1 LKIAQIGE
9 EDGCLN
15 YIIERYSLGFQNGCN
30 VIEHAPGLGGG
41 VAGDNLTGFW
51 IERDLTR
58 AIDCRSNTHRLRVG
72 ADGGRRLARGNDLLH
87 AASLAGT
94 HGMTNGGISSILN
107 SDMVSW
113 ILKKILGSKNQRELK
128 RLMPIVRRI
137 NEFDEQLK
145 SLSDDALRAKT
156 AVWKEELAKIPDLE
170 DQWRKLDEILPE
182 AFAVVRNAA
191 RRLKDR
197 QGSFTVCDQPMTW
210 DMVHFD
216 VQLLGGII
224 LHRGRIAE
232 MATGE
237 GKTLVATL
245 PLYLNALT
253 GRGAHLV
260 TVNDYLARRDAEWM
274 GQLYDFL
281 GLTVGCIQHDQEP
294 DVRREQYGMD
304 ITYGTN
310 SEFGFDYL
318 RDNGMATT
326 REQQV
331 QRGYH
336 YAIVDEVDS
345 ILIDEART
353 PLIISGPATISTHQ
367 YDKWKPL
374 IEQLVRKQNMLC
386 NRLASEAIEKFEQ
399 GDVEKGGL
407 LMFRVKLGQPRNKQ
421 LLRLMEDPEKRRA
434 IDKAELSFYQDTR
447 KEELFALKEELFFTI
462 DEKSNEA
469 DLSEQGRNFLNPDD
483 PNAFVLPDLINE
495 FTEID
500 LNPDLSDEEKERAKT
515 ERQQICDA
523 QAERIHNISQLLR
536 AYCLFEKDVQYVIE
550 ENKVVIVD
558 EFTGRKMPGRRWSDG
573 LHQAVEAKEG
583 VQIDRETQ
591 TLATITIQNYFR
603 LYQKLA
609 GMTGTAETEAAEF
622 HDIYKL
628 DVNVIPTNRPVARKD
643 YNDRIYKTRREKYN
657 SVINEI
663 RECHNKQQPVLV
675 GTVSVEA
682 SELLGRMLKREKIPH
697 NVLNAKFHMQEAEIV
712 ARAGQPGTVTIST
725 NMAGRGTDIKL
736 GERVPESGGL
746 MVIGTER
753 HEARRID
760 RQLRGRCARQG
771 DPGSSRFYVSFED
784 DLMRN
789 FGAADRMT
797 KIMERFG
804 LEEGQELEHR
814 WLNKSVETA
823 QKRVEQRNY
832 LIRKRTLDFDDVMNN
847 QREVVYTYRNETID
861 SEEPRVL
868 IYEVIDEAVPAKVKE
883 YLDVDEPN
891 YAGLIH
897 WVNTTFPL
905 GLTKEKA
912 QFETRTV
919 EDNARFLIEKIKNA
933 YERKSSHEETTAV
946 KSLERYII
954 LNAIDRLW
962 QEHLY
967 AMDALR
973 EGVYLRGY
981 AQKDPLIEYKTEAYD
996 MFVEL
1001 MANIKNEV
1009 LNNLFRST
1017 SNLQAFENFL
1027 ATLPQ
1032 FLLRE
1037 HAPTAP
1043 TADALARG
1051 RQLQPVGATAAV
1063 GGEGDGA
1070 GEMTLDLPIRRSIP
1084 KVGRNEPCP
1093 CGSGK
1098 KYKNCCGRVA

>member
-1 LKIAQIGE
+1 M
-9 EDGCLN
+9 
-15 YIIERYSLGFQNGCN
+15 
-30 VIEHAPGLGGG
+30 
-41 VAGDNLTGFW
+41 
-51 IERDLTR
+51 
-58 AIDCRSNTHRLRVG
+58 VG
-72 ADGGRRLARGNDLLH
+72 
-87 AASLAGT
+87 
-94 HGMTNGGISSILN
+94 
-107 SDMVSW
+107 W
-113 ILKKILGSKNQRELK
+113 ILKKILGSKNQREIK
-128 RLMPIVRRI
+128 RLMPAVRQI
-137 NEFDEQLK
+137 NEFDEQFK
-145 SLSDDALRAKT
+145 ALSDDDLRAKT
-156 AVWKEELAKIPDLE
+156 AAWQKELAAIPELE
-170 DQWRKLDEILPE
+170 DQWTKLDEILPE
-182 AFAVVRNAA
+182 AFAVVKNAA
-191 RRLKDR
+191 RRLTER
-197 QGSFTVCDQPMTW
+197 EYTFTVCDQPMTW
-210 DMVHFD
+210 NMVHFD
-216 VQLLGGII
+216 VQLVGGMV

-253 GRGAHLV
+253 GKGAHLV

-274 GQLYDFL
+274 GELYRFL
-281 GLTVGCIQHDQEP
+281 GLTCGCIQHDEP
-294 DVRREQYGMD
+294 PDLRREQYAMD

-331 QRGYH
+331 QRGYN

-353 PLIISGPATISTHQ
+353 PLIISGPSTVSTHQ

-374 IEQLVRKQNMLC
+374 VDQLVRKQTMLC
-386 NRLASEAIEKFEQ
+386 NRLASEAKELFEQ
-399 GDVEKGGL
+399 GKTEDAGL
-407 LMFRVKLGQPRNKQ
+407 VMFKVKLGQPRNKP
-421 LLRLMEDPEKRRA
+421 LLRMMEDPEKRKA
-434 IDKAELSFYQDTR
+434 MDKAELQFFQDTR

-462 DEKSNEA
+462 DEKSNES
-469 DLSEQGRNFLNPDD
+469 DLSEQGRAFLNPDEPD
-483 PNAFVLPDLINE
+483 SFVLPDLISE

-500 LNPDLSDEEKERAKT
+500 LDPALGDEEKEKAKV
-515 ERQQICDA
+515 ERQQHCDA

-536 AYCLFEKDVQYVIE
+536 AYCLFEKDVAYVIE

-558 EFTGRKMPGRRWSDG
+558 EYTGRKMPGRRWSDG

-603 LYQKLA
+603 LYHKLA
-609 GMTGTAETEAAEF
+609 GMTGTADTEAAEF

-643 YNDRIYKTRREKYN
+643 ANDRIYKTRREKYN
-657 SVINEI
+657 AVINEI
-663 RECHNKQQPVLV
+663 KECHARQQPVLV
-675 GTVSVEA
+675 GTVSVES
-682 SELLGRMLKREKIPH
+682 SELLSRMLKREKIPH
-697 NVLNAKFHMQEAEIV
+697 NVLNAKYHMQEAEIV
-712 ARAGQPGTVTIST
+712 QRAGQSGTVTIST
-725 NMAGRGTDIKL
+725 NMAGRGTDVKL
-736 GERVPESGGL
+736 GQGVADRGGL
-746 MVIGTER
+746 FVVGTER
-753 HEARRID
+753 HESRRID

-771 DPGSSRFYVSFED
+771 DPGGSRFYVSFED

-804 LEEGQELEHR
+804 LEEGQELEHP

-832 LIRKRTLDFDDVMNN
+832 LARKRTLDFDDVMNN
-847 QREVVYTYRNETID
+847 QREVVYTYRNDTID
-861 SEEPRVL
+861 SEEPRKLV
-868 IYEVIDEAVPAKVKE
+868 YEVIEEAVPAKVKE
-883 YLDVDEPN
+883 HLGDGAAGEEVN
-891 YAGLIH
+891 YASLLN
-897 WVNTTFPL
+897 WVNVTFPL
-905 GLTKEKA
+905 GLTREKA
-912 QFETRTV
+912 LFETR
-919 EDNARFLIEKIKNA
+919 NADENAQFLIGKIKDA
-933 YERKSSHEETTAV
+933 YERKSSHEEPTAV

-967 AMDALR
+967 AMDSLR

-981 AQKDPLIEYKTEAYD
+981 AQKDPLIEYKTEAYE

-1009 LNNLFRST
+1009 LHNLFRST

-1027 ATLPQ
+1027 STLPQ

-1037 HAPTAP
+1037 HAPTATGP
-1043 TADALARG
+1043 VPG
-1051 RQLQPVGATAAV
+1051 RHGDRMATSDGV
-1063 GGEGDGA
+1063 SGNGDGS
-1070 GEMTLDLPIRRSIP
+1070 ELKLDLAPVRRDVP

-1098 KYKNCCGRVA
+1098 KFKNCCGRVA

>member
-1 LKIAQIGE
+1 
-9 EDGCLN
+9 
-15 YIIERYSLGFQNGCN
+15 
-30 VIEHAPGLGGG
+30 
-41 VAGDNLTGFW
+41 
-51 IERDLTR
+51 
-58 AIDCRSNTHRLRVG
+58 
-72 ADGGRRLARGNDLLH
+72 
-87 AASLAGT
+87 
-94 HGMTNGGISSILN
+94 
-107 SDMVSW
+107 MVSW
-113 ILKKILGSKNQRELK
+113 ILKKILGSKNQREIR
-128 RLMPIVRRI
+128 RLHPLVRQI
-137 NEFDEQLK
+137 NALDEQFK
-145 SLSDDALRAKT
+145 SLSDDELRAKT
-156 AVWKEELAKIPDLE
+156 TAWKAELSKIEDPAELAVRLE
-170 DQWRKLDEILPE
+170 EILPE
-182 AFAVVRNAA
+182 AFAAVKNAA
-191 RRLKDR
+191 RRLTEQQHPFD
-197 QGSFTVCDQPMTW
+197 VCDQPMTW
-210 DMVHFD
+210 NMVHFD
-216 VQLLGGII
+216 VQLIGGTV

-245 PLYLNALT
+245 PLYLNALA

-274 GQLYDFL
+274 GQLYNFL
-281 GLTVGCIQHDQEP
+281 GLTVGCIQHDQPP
-294 DVRREQYGMD
+294 DLRREQYAMD

-353 PLIISGPATISTHQ
+353 PLIISGPATVSTHQ
-367 YDKWKPL
+367 YDRLKPL
-374 IEQLVRKQNMLC
+374 VDQLVKKQNMLC
-386 NRLASEAIEKFEQ
+386 NRLASEAKEAFEKAETNS
-399 GDVEKGGL
+399 KGRDDFTAEGGV
-407 LMFRVKLGQPRNKQ
+407 LMFKVKLGQPRNKQ
-421 LLRLMEDPEKRRA
+421 LLRMMEDPEKRKA

-447 KEELFALKEELFFTI
+447 KEELFALKEELFFTM
-462 DEKSNEA
+462 DEKSHEA
-469 DLSEQGRNFLNPDD
+469 DLSEKGRAFLNPDD
-483 PNAFVLPDLINE
+483 PNSFVLPDLISE

-500 LNPDLSDEEKERAKT
+500 LNRTISDEEKDKLKT
-515 ERQQICDA
+515 ERQEHCDK
-523 QAERIHNISQLLR
+523 QAEQIHNISQLLR
-536 AYCLFEKDVQYVIE
+536 AYCLFEKDVAYVVE

-603 LYQKLA
+603 LYHKLA
-609 GMTGTAETEAAEF
+609 GMTGTAETEANEF

-628 DVNVIPTNRPVARKD
+628 DVSVIPTNRPVARAD
-643 YNDRIYKTRREKYN
+643 ANDRIYKTRREKYN
-657 SVINEI
+657 AVINEI
-663 RECHNKQQPVLV
+663 REKYGKQQPVLV

-682 SELLGRMLKREKIPH
+682 SELLSRMLKREKIPH
-697 NVLNAKFHMQEAEIV
+697 NVLNAKYHRQEAEIV
-712 ARAGQPGTVTIST
+712 SRAGQAGTVTIST

-736 GERVPESGGL
+736 GPGVPERGGL
-746 MVIGTER
+746 YVIGTER
-753 HEARRID
+753 HESRRID

-771 DPGSSRFYVSFED
+771 DPGATRFYVSFED

-832 LIRKRTLDFDDVMNN
+832 LARKRTLDFDDVMNN
-847 QREVVYTYRNETID
+847 QREVVYTYRNEVID
-861 SEEPRVL
+861 TDDPHKLV
-868 IYEVIDEAVPAKVKE
+868 YEVIDEAVPGKVKE
-883 YLDVDEPN
+883 YLGTGAPSEEPN
-891 YAGLIH
+891 PAGLLH

-912 QFETRTV
+912 QFETRTPD
-919 EDNARFLIEKIKNA
+919 ENAEFLIGKIKES
-933 YERKSSHEETTAV
+933 YERKSSHEEPSAV

-981 AQKDPLIEYKTEAYD
+981 AQKDPLIEYKTEAYE
-996 MFVEL
+996 MFVDL

-1009 LNNLFRST
+1009 LHNLFRST
-1017 SNLQAFENFL
+1017 SNLQAFETFL
-1027 ATLPQ
+1027 STLPQ
-1032 FLLRE
+1032 FLMRE
-1037 HAPTAP
+1037 QAPTGP
-1043 TADALARG
+1043 TANGPMPG
-1051 RQLQPVGATAAV
+1051 RRPERIGSPVG
-1063 GGEGDGA
+1063 GNGELADENGA
-1070 GEMTLDLPIRRSIP
+1070 EVKLDLAPVRRELP

-1098 KYKNCCGRVA
+1098 KYKNCCGRTA

>member
-1 LKIAQIGE
+1 M
-9 EDGCLN
+9 
-15 YIIERYSLGFQNGCN
+15 
-30 VIEHAPGLGGG
+30 
-41 VAGDNLTGFW
+41 
-51 IERDLTR
+51 
-58 AIDCRSNTHRLRVG
+58 VG
-72 ADGGRRLARGNDLLH
+72 
-87 AASLAGT
+87 
-94 HGMTNGGISSILN
+94 
-107 SDMVSW
+107 W
-113 ILKKILGSKNQRELK
+113 ILKKIVGSKNQRELK
-128 RLMPIVRRI
+128 RLAPMVRRI
-137 NEFDEQLK
+137 NEFDEQFK
-145 SLSDDALRAKT
+145 NLSDDALRSKT
-156 AVWKEELAKIPDLE
+156 AAWKEELAKISDPE
-170 DQWRKLDEILPE
+170 EQWRRLGEILPE
-182 AFAVVRNAA
+182 AFAAVKNAA
-191 RRLKDR
+191 RRLKER
-197 QGSFTVCDQPMTW
+197 RHSFTVCDQPMTW

-216 VQLLGGII
+216 VQLVGGMV

-245 PLYLNALT
+245 SLYLNALT

-274 GQLYDFL
+274 GALYNFL

-294 DVRREQYGMD
+294 DVRRQQYACD

-374 IEQLVRKQNMLC
+374 IEQLVRKQTMLC
-386 NRLASEAIEKFEQ
+386 NRIASEAVELFDRLDPEKTPTFTPNEPI
-399 GDVEKGGL
+399 GVTVSPEVRKLAAELRVHLTEVMGTGKEGKITESDVRYAASKFNPGI
-407 LMFRVKLGQPRNKQ
+407 LMFKVKLGQPRNKQ
-421 LLRLMEDPEKRRA
+421 LLRMMEDPDKRRA

-447 KEELFALKEELFFTI
+447 REELFALKEELFFTI

-469 DLSEQGRNFLNPDD
+469 DLSEQGRSFLNPDD

-500 LNPDLSDEEKERAKT
+500 LDQTLTPEEKDKKKAD
-515 ERQQICDA
+515 RQQHCDA

-550 ENKVVIVD
+550 DNKVVIVD
-558 EFTGRKMPGRRWSDG
+558 EFTGHKMPGRRWSDG

-643 YNDRIYKTRREKYN
+643 HNDRIYKTRREKYN
-657 SVINEI
+657 AVINEI
-663 RECHNKQQPVLV
+663 RDCHTREQPVLV

-682 SELLGRMLKREKIPH
+682 SELLSRMLKREKIPH
-697 NVLNAKFHMQEAEIV
+697 NVLNAKFHMQEAEFV

-736 GERVPESGGL
+736 GPGVPELGGL
-746 MVIGTER
+746 FVLGTER

-771 DPGSSRFYVSFED
+771 DPGGSRFYVSFED

-804 LEEGQELEHR
+804 LEEGQELEHP

-832 LIRKRTLDFDDVMNN
+832 LARKRTLDFDDVMNN
-847 QREVVYTYRNETID
+847 QREVVYTYRNDTID
-861 SEEPRVL
+861 SEEPRKLV
-868 IYEVIDEAVPAKVKE
+868 YEVIEEAVPGKVSE
-883 YLDVDEPN
+883 FLGTGAAGEETN
-891 YAGLIH
+891 YAALLN
-897 WVNTTFPL
+897 WVNVTFPL
-905 GLTKEKA
+905 GLTREKA
-912 QFETRTV
+912 QF
-919 EDNARFLIEKIKNA
+919 
-933 YERKSSHEETTAV
+933 
-946 KSLERYII
+946 
-954 LNAIDRLW
+954 
-962 QEHLY
+962 
-967 AMDALR
+967 
-973 EGVYLRGY
+973 
-981 AQKDPLIEYKTEAYD
+981 
-996 MFVEL
+996 
-1001 MANIKNEV
+1001 
-1009 LNNLFRST
+1009 
-1017 SNLQAFENFL
+1017 
-1027 ATLPQ
+1027 
-1032 FLLRE
+1032 
-1037 HAPTAP
+1037 
-1043 TADALARG
+1043 
-1051 RQLQPVGATAAV
+1051 
-1063 GGEGDGA
+1063 
-1070 GEMTLDLPIRRSIP
+1070 
-1084 KVGRNEPCP
+1084 
-1093 CGSGK
+1093 
-1098 KYKNCCGRVA
+1098 

>member
-1 LKIAQIGE
+1 
-9 EDGCLN
+9 
-15 YIIERYSLGFQNGCN
+15 
-30 VIEHAPGLGGG
+30 
-41 VAGDNLTGFW
+41 
-51 IERDLTR
+51 
-58 AIDCRSNTHRLRVG
+58 
-72 ADGGRRLARGNDLLH
+72 
-87 AASLAGT
+87 
-94 HGMTNGGISSILN
+94 
-107 SDMVSW
+107 
-113 ILKKILGSKNQRELK
+113 
-128 RLMPIVRRI
+128 
-137 NEFDEQLK
+137 
-145 SLSDDALRAKT
+145 
-156 AVWKEELAKIPDLE
+156 
-170 DQWRKLDEILPE
+170 
-182 AFAVVRNAA
+182 
-191 RRLKDR
+191 
-197 QGSFTVCDQPMTW
+197 
-210 DMVHFD
+210 MVHFD
-216 VQLLGGII
+216 VQLLGGIV

-274 GQLYDFL
+274 GQLYTFL

-294 DVRREQYGMD
+294 DIRREQYACD

-331 QRGYH
+331 QRGYC

-353 PLIISGPATISTHQ
+353 PLIISGPTTISTHQ

-374 IEQLVRKQNMLC
+374 IEQLVRKQTMLC
-386 NRLASEAIEKFEQ
+386 NRLAAEAIERFEQ
-399 GDVEKGGL
+399 GDTETGGR
-407 LMFRVKLGQPRNKQ
+407 LMFKVKLGQPRNKQ
-421 LLRLMEDPEKRRA
+421 LLRMMEDPEKRRA

-447 KEELFALKEELFFTI
+447 KEELFRLKEELFFTI

-469 DLSEQGRNFLNPDD
+469 DLSEQGRVFLNPDD

-500 LNPDLSDEEKERAKT
+500 LDPTLSPEDKDRRKA
-515 ERQQICDA
+515 ERQQHCDA

-536 AYCLFEKDVQYVIE
+536 GYCLFEKDVQYVVE
-550 ENKVVIVD
+550 DNKVVIVD

-628 DVNVIPTNRPVARKD
+628 DVNVIPTNRPCIRVD
-643 YNDRIYKTRREKYN
+643 NNDRIYKTRREKYTA
-657 SVINEI
+657 VINEI
-663 RECHNKQQPVLV
+663 KDSHSRQQPVLV

-682 SELLGRMLKREKIPH
+682 SELLSRMLKREKIPH

-736 GERVPESGGL
+736 GPGVPELGGL
-746 MVIGTER
+746 HVIGTER

-832 LIRKRTLDFDDVMNN
+832 LIRKRTLDFDDVMNM
-847 QREVVYTYRNETID
+847 QREVVYTYRNEVID
-861 SEEPRVL
+861 SEDPRTL
-868 IYEVIDEAVPAKVKE
+868 IYEVIDEAVPNKAKE
-883 YLDVDEPN
+883 YLEGDEPN
-891 YAGLIH
+891 YTGLLN

-905 GLTKEKA
+905 GLTKERA
-912 QFETRTV
+912 QFEIRTV
-919 EDNARFLIEKIKNA
+919 EENSNFLVERIRES
-933 YERKSSHEETTAV
+933 YERKSSHEEPTAV

-1001 MANIKNEV
+1001 MSNIKNEV
-1009 LNNLFRST
+1009 LHNLFRST

-1043 TADALARG
+1043 TANAPART
-1051 RQLQPVGATAAV
+1051 RQAQPVGAIAGVSAD
-1063 GGEGDGA
+1063 GDGDGA
-1070 GEMTLDLPIRRSIP
+1070 VALDLPVRRSMP
-1084 KVGRNEPCP
+1084 KLGRNEPCP

>member
-1 LKIAQIGE
+1 M
-9 EDGCLN
+9 
-15 YIIERYSLGFQNGCN
+15 
-30 VIEHAPGLGGG
+30 
-41 VAGDNLTGFW
+41 VA
-51 IERDLTR
+51 
-58 AIDCRSNTHRLRVG
+58 
-72 ADGGRRLARGNDLLH
+72 
-87 AASLAGT
+87 
-94 HGMTNGGISSILN
+94 
-107 SDMVSW
+107 W

-128 RLMPIVRRI
+128 RLMPTVRRI
-137 NEFDEQLK
+137 NEFDEQFK
-145 SLSDDALRAKT
+145 SLSDDELRAKT
-156 AVWKEELAKIPDLE
+156 ASWKEEISKIPDLQE
-170 DQWRKLDEILPE
+170 QWMKLDEILPE
-182 AFAVVRNAA
+182 AFAVVKNAA

-197 QGSFTVCDQPMTW
+197 GQTFTVCDQPMVW

-216 VQLLGGII
+216 VQLLGGIV
-224 LHRGRIAE
+224 LHKGRIAE

-274 GQLYDFL
+274 GQLYNFL

-294 DVRREQYGMD
+294 DVRREQYAMD

-331 QRGYH
+331 QRGYC

-399 GDVEKGGL
+399 DDVEIGGR
-407 LMFRVKLGQPRNKQ
+407 LMFKVKLGQPRNKQ
-421 LLRLMEDPEKRRA
+421 LLRMMEDPDKRRA

-447 KEELFALKEELFFTI
+447 KEELFQLKEELFFTI

-469 DLSEQGRNFLNPDD
+469 DLSEQGRVFLNPDD

-500 LNPDLSDEEKERAKT
+500 LDQTLSPEEKDKKKA
-515 ERQQICDA
+515 ERQQHCDA

-628 DVNVIPTNRPVARKD
+628 DVNMIPTNRPVRRTD
-643 YNDRIYKTRREKYN
+643 SNDHIYKTRREKYN
-657 SVINEI
+657 AVIKEI
-663 RECHNKQQPVLV
+663 KEAHAKTQPVLV
-675 GTVSVEA
+675 GSVSVEA
-682 SELLGRMLKREKIPH
+682 SELLSRMLKREKIPH

-736 GERVPESGGL
+736 GPGVTELGGL
-746 MVIGTER
+746 KVIGTER

-771 DPGSSRFYVSFED
+771 DPGASRFYVSFED

-832 LIRKRTLDFDDVMNN
+832 LIRKRTLDFDDVMNM
-847 QREVVYTYRNETID
+847 QRVVVYTWRNEIID
-861 SEEPRVL
+861 AEEPRTH

-883 YLDVDEPN
+883 YLEGEEPN
-891 YAGLIH
+891 YTGLIH
-897 WVNTTFPL
+897 WINTTFPL

-912 QFETRTV
+912 QFDTRTV
-919 EDNARFLIEKIKNA
+919 DENGKFLLEKIKNA
-933 YERKSSHEETTAV
+933 YERKSSHEEPTAV

-1037 HAPTAP
+1037 EGPTAP
-1043 TADALARG
+1043 TATADARM
-1051 RQLQPVGATAAV
+1051 RHPVGAMAAV
-1063 GGEGDGA
+1063 GGDGDGDGA
-1070 GEMTLDLPIRRSIP
+1070 GEVSLDLPIRRSLP

-1098 KYKNCCGRVA
+1098 KYKNCCGRMA

>member
-1 LKIAQIGE
+1 M
-9 EDGCLN
+9 
-15 YIIERYSLGFQNGCN
+15 
-30 VIEHAPGLGGG
+30 
-41 VAGDNLTGFW
+41 
-51 IERDLTR
+51 
-58 AIDCRSNTHRLRVG
+58 VG
-72 ADGGRRLARGNDLLH
+72 
-87 AASLAGT
+87 
-94 HGMTNGGISSILN
+94 
-107 SDMVSW
+107 W
-113 ILKKILGSKNQRELK
+113 ILKKILGSKNQRELR
-128 RLMPIVRRI
+128 RLSPIVRRI
-137 NEFDEQLK
+137 NEFDEQFK
-145 SLSDDALRAKT
+145 GLSDDGLRAKT
-156 AVWKEELAKIPDLE
+156 AAWKEELSKIPVLD
-170 DQWRKLDEILPE
+170 DQWKKLDEILPE
-182 AFAVVRNAA
+182 AFAVVKNAA
-191 RRLKDR
+191 RRLKER
-197 QGSFTVCDQPMTW
+197 QDSFTVCDQPMVW

-216 VQLLGGII
+216 VQLLGGIV

-274 GQLYDFL
+274 GQLYSFL
-281 GLTVGCIQHDQEP
+281 GLSYGCIQHDQPP
-294 DVRREQYGMD
+294 DLRREQYAMD

-331 QRGYH
+331 QRGYY

-386 NRLASEAIEKFEQ
+386 NRVASEAIEKFEQ
-399 GDVEKGGL
+399 GEVEMGGR
-407 LMFRVKLGQPRNKQ
+407 LMFKVKLGQPRNKQ
-421 LLRLMEDPEKRRA
+421 LLRMMEDPDKRRA
-434 IDKAELSFYQDTR
+434 IDKAELSFFQDTR

-462 DEKSNEA
+462 DEKSNES
-469 DLSEQGRNFLNPDD
+469 DLSEQGRAFLNPDD

-500 LNPDLSDEEKERAKT
+500 LHETLSPEEKDKKKT
-515 ERQQICDA
+515 ERQQHCDA

-536 AYCLFEKDVQYVIE
+536 AYCLFEKDVQYVLE
-550 ENKVVIVD
+550 DNKVVIVD

-628 DVNVIPTNRPVARKD
+628 DVNTIPTNRPIRRTD
-643 YNDRIYKTRREKYN
+643 NNDRIYKTRREKYN
-657 SVINEI
+657 AVIKEI
-663 RECHNKQQPVLV
+663 KEAHAKAQPVLV

-682 SELLGRMLKREKIPH
+682 SELLSRMLKREKIPH

-736 GERVPESGGL
+736 GPGVSELGGL
-746 MVIGTER
+746 MVVGTER

-771 DPGSSRFYVSFED
+771 DPGASRFYVSFED

-832 LIRKRTLDFDDVMNN
+832 LVRKRTLDFDDVMNM
-847 QREVVYTYRNETID
+847 QREVVYTWRNEVID
-861 SEEPRVL
+861 SEEPRTH
-868 IYEVIDEAVPAKVKE
+868 IYDVIDEAVPIRVKE
-883 YLDVDEPN
+883 YFDGDEPN
-891 YAGLIH
+891 YTGLIH

-912 QFETRTV
+912 EFETR
-919 EDNARFLIEKIKNA
+919 NAEENTQFLIEKIKNA
-933 YERKSSHEETTAV
+933 YERKSSHEEPTAV

-1037 HAPTAP
+1037 EGPSAPTA
-1043 TADALARG
+1043 TADARI
-1051 RQLQPVGATAAV
+1051 RHPVGAMAAV
-1063 GGEGDGA
+1063 GADGDGDGA
-1070 GEMTLDLPIRRSIP
+1070 GEVSIDLPIRRSLP

>member
-1 LKIAQIGE
+1 
-9 EDGCLN
+9 
-15 YIIERYSLGFQNGCN
+15 
-30 VIEHAPGLGGG
+30 
-41 VAGDNLTGFW
+41 
-51 IERDLTR
+51 
-58 AIDCRSNTHRLRVG
+58 
-72 ADGGRRLARGNDLLH
+72 
-87 AASLAGT
+87 
-94 HGMTNGGISSILN
+94 
-107 SDMVSW
+107 MVNW
-113 ILKKILGSKNQRELK
+113 ILKKILGSKNQREI
-128 RLMPIVRRI
+128 RRMQPIVRSI
-137 NEFDEQLK
+137 NAFDEQFK
-145 SLSDDALRAKT
+145 ALSDDDLRAKT
-156 AVWKEELAKIPDLE
+156 LAWKAEVSALGDPVAVADRLA
-170 DQWRKLDEILPE
+170 EILPE
-182 AFAVVRNAA
+182 AFAVVKNAA
-191 RRLKDR
+191 RRLTER
-197 QGSFTVCDQPMTW
+197 NHSFTVCDQPMTW
-210 DMVHFD
+210 NMVHFD
-216 VQLLGGII
+216 VQLIGGNV

-245 PLYLNALT
+245 PLFLNALA

-274 GQLYDFL
+274 SQLYNFL
-281 GLTVGCIQHDQEP
+281 GLTCGCIQHDQPP
-294 DVRREQYGMD
+294 DVRRAQYACD

-353 PLIISGPATISTHQ
+353 PLIISGPATVSTHQ
-367 YDKWKPL
+367 YDRLKPL
-374 IEQLVRKQNMLC
+374 VDQLVRKQNLLC
-386 NRLASEAIEKFEQ
+386 NRLASEANEAFDK
-399 GDVEKGGL
+399 GDGDEGGR
-407 LMFRVKLGQPRNKQ
+407 LMFKVKLGQPRNKQ
-421 LLRLMEDPEKRRA
+421 LLRMMEDPEKRKA

-447 KEELFALKEELFFTI
+447 KEELFALKEELFFTM
-462 DEKSNEA
+462 DEKSHEA
-469 DLSEQGRNFLNPDD
+469 DLSEQGRAFLNPDD
-483 PNAFVLPDLINE
+483 PDSFVLPDLISE

-500 LNPDLSDEEKERAKT
+500 LNTALSDEQKDGMKA
-515 ERQQICDA
+515 ERQEHCDK
-523 QAERIHNISQLLR
+523 QAEQIHNISQLLR
-536 AYCLFEKDVQYVIE
+536 AYCLFEKDVAYVVE

-603 LYQKLA
+603 LYHKLA
-609 GMTGTAETEAAEF
+609 GMTGTAETEANEF

-628 DVNVIPTNRPVARKD
+628 DVAVIPTNRPVARTD
-643 YNDRIYKTRREKYN
+643 ANDRIYKTRREKYN
-657 SVINEI
+657 AVINEI
-663 RECHNKQQPVLV
+663 RERHAHAQPVLV

-682 SELLGRMLKREKIPH
+682 SELLSRMLKREKIPH
-697 NVLNAKFHMQEAEIV
+697 NVLNAKFHRQEAEIV
-712 ARAGQPGTVTIST
+712 SRAGQAGTVTIST

-736 GERVPESGGL
+736 GPGVPEKGGL
-746 MVIGTER
+746 YVIGTER
-753 HEARRID
+753 HESRRID

-771 DPGSSRFYVSFED
+771 DPGATRFYVSFED

-814 WLNKSVETA
+814 WLNRSVETA

-832 LIRKRTLDFDDVMNN
+832 LARKRTLDFDDVMNN
-847 QREVVYTYRNETID
+847 QREVVYTYRNEVID
-861 SEEPRVL
+861 TDDPHKLV
-868 IYEVIDEAVPAKVKE
+868 YEVIDEAVPAKVTE
-883 YLDVDEPN
+883 YLGTGASTDEPN
-891 YAGLIH
+891 HAGLIH

-905 GLTKEKA
+905 GLTKDRA
-912 QFETRTV
+912 QFETRSP
-919 EDNARFLIEKIKNA
+919 EENAQFLIGKIKEA
-933 YERKSSHEETTAV
+933 YERKSSHEEPSAV

-981 AQKDPLIEYKTEAYD
+981 AQKDPLIEYKTEAYE
-996 MFVEL
+996 MFVDL

-1017 SNLQAFENFL
+1017 SNLQAFEKFL
-1027 ATLPQ
+1027 STLPQ
-1032 FLLRE
+1032 FLMRE
-1037 HAPTAP
+1037 QEPP
-1043 TADALARG
+1043 SPGPVPG
-1051 RQLQPVGATAAV
+1051 RRPERI
-1063 GGEGDGA
+1063 GGGPGGN
-1070 GEMTLDLPIRRSIP
+1070 GEMGDNGEDVKLELAPVRREMP

-1098 KYKNCCGRVA
+1098 KFKNCCGRTA

>member
-1 LKIAQIGE
+1 M
-9 EDGCLN
+9 
-15 YIIERYSLGFQNGCN
+15 
-30 VIEHAPGLGGG
+30 
-41 VAGDNLTGFW
+41 
-51 IERDLTR
+51 
-58 AIDCRSNTHRLRVG
+58 VG
-72 ADGGRRLARGNDLLH
+72 
-87 AASLAGT
+87 
-94 HGMTNGGISSILN
+94 
-107 SDMVSW
+107 W

-128 RLMPIVRRI
+128 RLMPIVHRI
-137 NEFDEQLK
+137 NEFDEQFK
-145 SLSDDALRAKT
+145 GLSDEALRAKT
-156 AVWKEELAKIPDLE
+156 AAWKEEFAKIPELQ
-170 DQWRKLDEILPE
+170 DQWNRLNEILPE
-182 AFAVVRNAA
+182 AFAVVKNAA

-197 QGSFTVCDQPMTW
+197 KHTFTVCDQPMTW

-216 VQLLGGII
+216 VQLLGGMV
-224 LHRGRIAE
+224 LHRGRIGE

-274 GQLYDFL
+274 GQLYNFL

-294 DVRREQYGMD
+294 DVRREQYAMD

-326 REQQV
+326 RDQQV

-386 NRLASEAIEKFEQ
+386 NRVASEAKDAFDAGKLEE
-399 GDVEKGGL
+399 GGL
-407 LMFRVKLGQPRNKQ
+407 LMFKVKLGQPRNKQ
-421 LLRLMEDPEKRRA
+421 LLRMMEDPEKRKA

-462 DEKSNEA
+462 DEKSNES
-469 DLSEQGRNFLNPDD
+469 DLSEQGRAFLNPDD
-483 PNAFVLPDLINE
+483 PNAFVLPDLISE

-500 LNPDLSDEEKERAKT
+500 LDQTLSPEEKDKRKA
-515 ERQQICDA
+515 ERQQHCDA

-550 ENKVVIVD
+550 DNKVVIVD

-609 GMTGTAETEAAEF
+609 GMTGTAETQANEF

-628 DVNVIPTNRPVARKD
+628 DVAVIPTNRPVARKD
-643 YNDRIYKTRREKYN
+643 SNDRIYKTRREKYN
-657 SVINEI
+657 AVINEI
-663 RECHNKQQPVLV
+663 KECHAKTQPVLV

-682 SELLGRMLKREKIPH
+682 SELLSRMLKREKIPH

-736 GERVPESGGL
+736 GPGVTEHGGL
-746 MVIGTER
+746 KVIATER

-771 DPGSSRFYVSFED
+771 DPGASRFYVSFED

-804 LEEGQELEHR
+804 LEEGQELEHP

-832 LIRKRTLDFDDVMNN
+832 LIRKRTLDMDDVMNM
-847 QREVVYTYRNETID
+847 QREVVYTYRNEVID
-861 SEEPRVL
+861 SEEPRPL
-868 IYEVIDEAVPAKVKE
+868 IYEVIDEAVPAKVQE
-883 YLDVDEPN
+883 YLGTGKPGEDAN
-891 YAGLIH
+891 YAGLLQ

-905 GLTKEKA
+905 GLTKDKA

-919 EDNARFLIEKIKNA
+919 EENAQFLIEKIKNA
-933 YERKSSHEETTAV
+933 YERKSSHEEPTAV

-981 AQKDPLIEYKTEAYD
+981 AQKDPLIEYKTEAFD

-1037 HAPTAP
+1037 HGPSSPTAAGP
-1043 TADALARG
+1043 VPG
-1051 RQLQPVGATAAV
+1051 RH
-1063 GGEGDGA
+1063 GER
-1070 GEMTLDLPIRRSIP
+1070 M
-1084 KVGRNEPCP
+1084 
-1093 CGSGK
+1093 
-1098 KYKNCCGRVA
+1098 

>member
-1 LKIAQIGE
+1 M
-9 EDGCLN
+9 
-15 YIIERYSLGFQNGCN
+15 
-30 VIEHAPGLGGG
+30 
-41 VAGDNLTGFW
+41 VA
-51 IERDLTR
+51 
-58 AIDCRSNTHRLRVG
+58 
-72 ADGGRRLARGNDLLH
+72 
-87 AASLAGT
+87 
-94 HGMTNGGISSILN
+94 
-107 SDMVSW
+107 W

-128 RLMPIVRRI
+128 RLMPIVRRV
-137 NEFDEQLK
+137 NEFDEQFK
-145 SLSDDALRAKT
+145 NLSDDELRAKT
-156 AVWKEELAKIPDLE
+156 AAWKQEISKLPDIQE
-170 DQWRKLDEILPE
+170 QWKKLDEILPE
-182 AFAVVRNAA
+182 AFAVVKNAA

-197 QGSFTVCDQPMTW
+197 GQTFTVCDQPMVW

-216 VQLLGGII
+216 VQLLGGIV
-224 LHRGRIAE
+224 LHKGRIAE

-274 GQLYDFL
+274 GQLYNFL
-281 GLTVGCIQHDQEP
+281 GLTIGCIQHDQEP
-294 DVRREQYGMD
+294 DVRREQYAMD

-331 QRGYH
+331 QRGYC

-399 GDVEKGGL
+399 DDVEIGGR
-407 LMFRVKLGQPRNKQ
+407 LMFKVKLGQPRNKQ
-421 LLRLMEDPEKRRA
+421 LLRMMEDPDKRRA

-447 KEELFALKEELFFTI
+447 KEELFQLKEELFFTI

-469 DLSEQGRNFLNPDD
+469 DLSEQGRVFLNPDD

-500 LNPDLSDEEKERAKT
+500 LDQTLSPEEKDKKKA
-515 ERQQICDA
+515 ERQQHCDA

-628 DVNVIPTNRPVARKD
+628 DVNMIPTNRPVRRTD
-643 YNDRIYKTRREKYN
+643 SNDRIYKTRREKYN
-657 SVINEI
+657 AVIKEI
-663 RECHNKQQPVLV
+663 KEAHAKTQPVLV
-675 GTVSVEA
+675 GSVSVEA
-682 SELLGRMLKREKIPH
+682 SELLSRMLKREKIPH

-736 GERVPESGGL
+736 GPGVTELGGL
-746 MVIGTER
+746 KVIGTER

-771 DPGSSRFYVSFED
+771 DPGASRFYVSFED

-832 LIRKRTLDFDDVMNN
+832 LIRKRTLDFDDVMNM
-847 QREVVYTYRNETID
+847 QRVVVYTWRNEIID
-861 SEEPRVL
+861 AEEPRTH

-883 YLDVDEPN
+883 YLEGEEPN
-891 YAGLIH
+891 YTGLIH
-897 WVNTTFPL
+897 WINTTFPL

-912 QFETRTV
+912 QFDTRTV
-919 EDNARFLIEKIKNA
+919 DENGKFLLEKIKNA
-933 YERKSSHEETTAV
+933 YERKSSHEEPTAV

-1037 HAPTAP
+1037 EGPTAP
-1043 TADALARG
+1043 TATADARMRHPL
-1051 RQLQPVGATAAV
+1051 GAMAAV
-1063 GGEGDGA
+1063 GGDGDGDGA
-1070 GEMTLDLPIRRSIP
+1070 GEVSIDLPIRRSLP

-1098 KYKNCCGRVA
+1098 KYKNCCGRMA

>member
-1 LKIAQIGE
+1 M
-9 EDGCLN
+9 
-15 YIIERYSLGFQNGCN
+15 
-30 VIEHAPGLGGG
+30 
-41 VAGDNLTGFW
+41 
-51 IERDLTR
+51 
-58 AIDCRSNTHRLRVG
+58 VG
-72 ADGGRRLARGNDLLH
+72 
-87 AASLAGT
+87 
-94 HGMTNGGISSILN
+94 
-107 SDMVSW
+107 W
-113 ILKKILGSKNQRELK
+113 ILKKILGSKNTRELK
-128 RLMPIVRRI
+128 RLAPVIRRI
-137 NEFDEQLK
+137 NEYDEQFK
-145 SLSDDALRAKT
+145 SLSDDELRAKT
-156 AVWKEELAKIPDLE
+156 AAWKQELAETPVA
-170 DQWRKLDEILPE
+170 DQWRRLDEILPE
-182 AFAVVRNAA
+182 AFAVVKNGA
-191 RRLKDR
+191 RRLTAR
-197 QGSFTVCDQPMTW
+197 GGTFPVCDQPMSW
-210 DMVHFD
+210 NMVHFD
-216 VQLLGGII
+216 VQLVGGMV

-274 GQLYDFL
+274 AQLYNFL
-281 GLTVGCIQHDQEP
+281 GLTVGCIQHDEEP
-294 DVRREQYGMD
+294 DARREQYAMD

-310 SEFGFDYL
+310 REFGFDYL

-331 QRGYH
+331 QRGYY

-386 NRLASEAIEKFEQ
+386 NRVASEAIEKFEQ
-399 GDVEKGGL
+399 GDVEMGGR
-407 LMFRVKLGQPRNKQ
+407 LMFKVKLGQPRNKQ
-421 LLRLMEDPEKRRA
+421 LLRMMEDPDKRRA
-434 IDKAELSFYQDTR
+434 IDKAELSFFQDTR

-462 DEKSNEA
+462 DEKSNES
-469 DLSEQGRNFLNPDD
+469 DLSEQGRAFLNPDD
-483 PNAFVLPDLINE
+483 PNSFVLPDLISE

-500 LNPDLSDEEKERAKT
+500 LDETLSPEEKDKRKA
-515 ERQQICDA
+515 ERQQHCDA

-550 ENKVVIVD
+550 DNKVVIVD

-603 LYQKLA
+603 LYHKLA

-628 DVNVIPTNRPVARKD
+628 DVNVIPTNRPVQRKD
-643 YNDRIYKTRREKYN
+643 LNDSVYKTKREKYGAAL
-657 SVINEI
+657 NEI
-663 RECHNKQQPVLV
+663 KEIHAREQPVLV

-682 SELLGRMLKREKIPH
+682 SELLSRMLKREKIPH
-697 NVLNAKFHMQEAEIV
+697 NVLNAKYHMQEAEIV
-712 ARAGQPGTVTIST
+712 QRAGRAGTVTIST

-736 GERVPESGGL
+736 GLGVTDRGGL
-746 MVIGTER
+746 YVIGTER
-753 HEARRID
+753 HESRRID

-771 DPGSSRFYVSFED
+771 DPGASRFYVSFED

-804 LEEGQELEHR
+804 LEEGQELEHP
-814 WLNKSVETA
+814 WLNRSVETA

-832 LIRKRTLDFDDVMNN
+832 LIRKRTLDMDDVMNN
-847 QREVVYTYRNETID
+847 QREVVYGYRNEVIE
-861 SEEPRVL
+861 SEEPRPL
-868 IYEVIDEAVPAKVKE
+868 IYEVIDEAVPAKVQE
-883 YLDVDEPN
+883 YLGTGKPS
-891 YAGLIH
+891 YTGLIH

-905 GLTKEKA
+905 GLNQEKA
-912 QFETRTV
+912 QFETR
-919 EDNARFLIEKIKNA
+919 NAEENTRFLIEKIKNA
-933 YERKSSHEETTAV
+933 YERKSGHEEPTAV

-1037 HAPTAP
+1037 EGPTAP
-1043 TADALARG
+1043 TATADARM
-1051 RQLQPVGATAAV
+1051 RHPVGAMAAV
-1063 GGEGDGA
+1063 GGDGDGD
-1070 GEMTLDLPIRRSIP
+1070 GNGGVSIDLPIRRSLP

-1098 KYKNCCGRVA
+1098 KFKNCCGRVA

>member
-1 LKIAQIGE
+1 
-9 EDGCLN
+9 
-15 YIIERYSLGFQNGCN
+15 
-30 VIEHAPGLGGG
+30 
-41 VAGDNLTGFW
+41 
-51 IERDLTR
+51 
-58 AIDCRSNTHRLRVG
+58 
-72 ADGGRRLARGNDLLH
+72 
-87 AASLAGT
+87 
-94 HGMTNGGISSILN
+94 
-107 SDMVSW
+107 MVNW
-113 ILKKILGSKNQRELK
+113 ILKKVFGSKNARELK
-128 RLMPIVRRI
+128 RLAPVVRRI
-137 NEFDEQLK
+137 NEFDEQFK

-156 AVWKEELAKIPDLE
+156 AAWKEELSKISDPE
-170 DQWRKLDEILPE
+170 EQWRRLDEILPE
-182 AFAVVRNAA
+182 AFAVVKNAA

-197 QGSFTVCDQPMTW
+197 HHSFTVCDQPMTW

-216 VQLLGGII
+216 VQLVGGMV

-245 PLYLNALT
+245 PLYLNALST
-253 GRGAHLV
+253 RGAHLV

-274 GQLYDFL
+274 GQLYNFL

-294 DVRREQYGMD
+294 NVRREQYACD

-374 IEQLVRKQNMLC
+374 IEQLVRKQTMLC
-386 NRLASEAIEKFEQ
+386 NRVASEAAEAF
-399 GDVEKGGL
+399 EKGDLELGGR
-407 LMFRVKLGQPRNKQ
+407 LMFKVKLGQPRNKQ
-421 LLRLMEDPEKRRA
+421 LLRMMEDPEKRRA
-434 IDKAELSFYQDTR
+434 IDKAELSFFQDTR

-462 DEKSNEA
+462 DEKSNES
-469 DLSEQGRNFLNPDD
+469 DLSEQGRTFLNPDD

-500 LNPDLSDEEKERAKT
+500 LDTTLSDEEKDKKKA
-515 ERQQICDA
+515 ERQEHCDL
-523 QAERIHNISQLLR
+523 QAERIHNISNLLR
-536 AYCLFEKDVQYVIE
+536 AYCVFDKDVQYVVE
-550 ENKVVIVD
+550 DNKVVIVD

-628 DVNVIPTNRPVARKD
+628 DVNVIPTNRPVARQD
-643 YNDRIYKTRREKYN
+643 FNDRIYKTRREKYN
-657 SVINEI
+657 AVIAEI
-663 RECHNKQQPVLV
+663 KEHHAKQQPVLV
-675 GTVSVEA
+675 GSVSVEA
-682 SELLGRMLKREKIPH
+682 SELLSRMLKREKIPH

-736 GERVPESGGL
+736 GPGVKEMGGL
-746 MVIGTER
+746 FVLGTER

-771 DPGSSRFYVSFED
+771 DPGASRFYVSFED

-832 LIRKRTLDFDDVMNN
+832 LIRKRTLDFDDVMNM
-847 QREVVYTYRNETID
+847 QREVVYTYRNEVID
-861 SEEPRVL
+861 SEDPRNL
-868 IYEVIDEAVPAKVKE
+868 IFEVIDEAIPAKVNE
-883 YLDVDEPN
+883 FLDIDEPN
-891 YAGLIH
+891 FSGLIH

-912 QFETRTV
+912 QFETRSV
-919 EDNARFLIEKIKNA
+919 EENAKFLIGKVKEA
-933 YERKSSHEETTAV
+933 YERKSSHEEPTAV

-1009 LNNLFRST
+1009 LHNLFRST

-1032 FLLRE
+1032 FLLKE
-1037 HAPTAP
+1037 DAPSA
-1043 TADALARG
+1043 
-1051 RQLQPVGATAAV
+1051 ATAGADIAAKRSRQPQPAMAGV
-1063 GGEGDGA
+1063 AMDGDGA
-1070 GEMTLDLPIRRSIP
+1070 GEGYIDLPVKRSLP

-1098 KYKNCCGRVA
+1098 KFKNCCGRTA

>member
-1 LKIAQIGE
+1 L
-9 EDGCLN
+9 
-15 YIIERYSLGFQNGCN
+15 
-30 VIEHAPGLGGG
+30 HM
-41 VAGDNLTGFW
+41 
-51 IERDLTR
+51 
-58 AIDCRSNTHRLRVG
+58 VG
-72 ADGGRRLARGNDLLH
+72 
-87 AASLAGT
+87 
-94 HGMTNGGISSILN
+94 
-107 SDMVSW
+107 W
-113 ILKKILGSKNQRELK
+113 ILKKILGSKNQREIK
-128 RLMPIVRRI
+128 RLMPAVRRI
-137 NEFDEQLK
+137 NELDEQFK
-145 SLSDDALRAKT
+145 SLSDDELRAKT
-156 AVWKEELAKIPDLE
+156 AAWKAELAELKELP
-170 DQWRKLDEILPE
+170 DQWQKLDEILPE
-182 AFAVVRNAA
+182 AFAVVKNAA
-191 RRLKDR
+191 RRLTERKHE
-197 QGSFTVCDQPMTW
+197 FTVCDQPMTW
-210 DMVHFD
+210 AMVHFD
-216 VQLLGGII
+216 VQLVGGMV

-253 GRGAHLV
+253 GKGAHLV

-274 GQLYDFL
+274 GQLYNFL
-281 GLTVGCIQHDQEP
+281 GLTCGCIQHDQSP
-294 DVRREQYGMD
+294 DERRQQYGMD

-331 QRGYH
+331 QRGYN
-336 YAIVDEVDS
+336 YAMVDEVDS

-353 PLIISGPATISTHQ
+353 PLIISGPSTVSTHQ

-374 IEQLVRKQNMLC
+374 VDQLVRKQNMLC
-386 NRLASEAIEKFEQ
+386 NRLASEAKELFEQ
-399 GDVEKGGL
+399 GKTDEAGL
-407 LMFRVKLGQPRNKQ
+407 ALFKVKLGQPRNKP
-421 LLRLMEDPEKRRA
+421 LLRMMEDPEKRRA
-434 IDKAELSFYQDTR
+434 IEKAELSFYQDTR
-447 KEELFALKEELFFTI
+447 KEELFALKEELFYTI
-462 DEKSNEA
+462 DEKSNES
-469 DLSEQGRNFLNPDD
+469 DLSEQGRAFLNPDEPD
-483 PNAFVLPDLINE
+483 SFVLPDLISE

-500 LNPDLSDEEKERAKT
+500 LDPSLSDEEKEKAKV
-515 ERQQICDA
+515 ERQQHCDA

-536 AYCLFEKDVQYVIE
+536 AYCLFEKDVAYVIE

-558 EFTGRKMPGRRWSDG
+558 EYTGRKMPGRRWSDG

-609 GMTGTAETEAAEF
+609 GMTGTADTEAAEF

-643 YNDRIYKTRREKYN
+643 ANDRIYKTRREKYN
-657 SVINEI
+657 AVINEI
-663 RECHNKQQPVLV
+663 KERHAKAQPVLV

-682 SELLGRMLKREKIPH
+682 SELLSRMLKREKVPH

-712 ARAGQPGTVTIST
+712 QRAGQAGTVTIST

-736 GERVPESGGL
+736 GEGVANAGGL
-746 MVIGTER
+746 FVIGTER
-753 HEARRID
+753 HESRRID

-771 DPGSSRFYVSFED
+771 DPGGSRIYVSFED

-804 LEEGQELEHR
+804 LEEGQELEHP

-832 LIRKRTLDFDDVMNN
+832 LARKRTLDFDDVMNN
-847 QREVVYTYRNETID
+847 QREVVYTYRNDTID
-861 SEEPRVL
+861 SEEPRKLV
-868 IYEVIDEAVPAKVKE
+868 YEVIEEAVPWKVKE
-883 YLDVDEPN
+883 FLGTGA
-891 YAGLIH
+891 AGEEAHYGALMN
-897 WVNTTFPL
+897 WVNVTFPL
-905 GLTKEKA
+905 GLSKEKA
-912 QFETRTV
+912 QFETRTPD
-919 EDNARFLIEKIKNA
+919 ENAQFLIEKIKDT
-933 YERKSSHEETTAV
+933 YERKSSHEEPTAV

-967 AMDALR
+967 AMDSLR
-973 EGVYLRGY
+973 EGVYLRSY
-981 AQKDPLIEYKTEAYD
+981 AQKDPLIEYKTEAYE

-1009 LNNLFRST
+1009 LHNLFRST

-1027 ATLPQ
+1027 STLPQ

-1037 HAPTAP
+1037 HGPSSPTATGP
-1043 TADALARG
+1043 VPGRHGDRLADG
-1051 RQLQPVGATAAV
+1051 DSVSGN
-1063 GGEGDGA
+1063 GDGS
-1070 GEMTLDLPIRRSIP
+1070 ELKLDLAPVRRDVP

-1098 KYKNCCGRVA
+1098 KFKNCCGRVA

>member
-1 LKIAQIGE
+1 M
-9 EDGCLN
+9 
-15 YIIERYSLGFQNGCN
+15 
-30 VIEHAPGLGGG
+30 
-41 VAGDNLTGFW
+41 
-51 IERDLTR
+51 
-58 AIDCRSNTHRLRVG
+58 VG
-72 ADGGRRLARGNDLLH
+72 
-87 AASLAGT
+87 
-94 HGMTNGGISSILN
+94 
-107 SDMVSW
+107 W
-113 ILKKILGSKNQRELK
+113 ILKKILGSRNQREIK
-128 RLMPIVRRI
+128 RLMPSVRRI
-137 NEFDEQLK
+137 NELDEQFK
-145 SLSDDALRAKT
+145 ALSDDDLRAKT
-156 AVWKEELAKIPDLE
+156 AAWKAELAAIPELT
-170 DQWRKLDEILPE
+170 DQWAKLDEILPE
-182 AFAVVRNAA
+182 AFAVVKNAA
-191 RRLKDR
+191 RRLTER
-197 QGSFTVCDQPMTW
+197 QHTFSVCDQPMTW
-210 DMVHFD
+210 NMVHFD
-216 VQLLGGII
+216 VQLVGGMV
-224 LHRGRIAE
+224 LHRGRISE

-253 GRGAHLV
+253 GKGAHLV

-274 GQLYDFL
+274 GQLYTFL
-281 GLTVGCIQHDQEP
+281 GLTVGCIQHDEP
-294 DVRREQYGMD
+294 PDTRRQQYAMD

-331 QRGYH
+331 QRGYN

-353 PLIISGPATISTHQ
+353 PLIISGPSTVSTHQ

-374 IEQLVRKQNMLC
+374 VDQLVRKQTMLC
-386 NRLASEAIEKFEQ
+386 NRLASEAKELFEQ
-399 GDVEKGGL
+399 GKDEEAGL
-407 LMFRVKLGQPRNKQ
+407 VLFKVKLGQPRNKP
-421 LLRLMEDPEKRRA
+421 LLRMMEDPEKRRSLE
-434 IDKAELSFYQDTR
+434 KAELSFFQDTR

-462 DEKSNEA
+462 DEKSNES
-469 DLSEQGRNFLNPDD
+469 DLSEQGRAFLNPDEPD
-483 PNAFVLPDLINE
+483 SFVLPDLISE

-500 LNPDLSDEEKERAKT
+500 LDPALSDEEKEKAKI
-515 ERQQICDA
+515 ERQQHCDA

-536 AYCLFEKDVQYVIE
+536 AFCLFEKDVAYVVE

-558 EFTGRKMPGRRWSDG
+558 EYTGRKMPGRRWSDG

-603 LYQKLA
+603 LYHKLA
-609 GMTGTAETEAAEF
+609 GMTGTADTEAAEF

-643 YNDRIYKTRREKYN
+643 ANDRIYKTRREKYN
-657 SVINEI
+657 AVINEI
-663 RECHNKQQPVLV
+663 KDCHARAQPVLV
-675 GTVSVEA
+675 GTVSVES
-682 SELLGRMLKREKIPH
+682 SELLSRMLKREKIPH
-697 NVLNAKFHMQEAEIV
+697 NVLNAKYHMQEAEIV
-712 ARAGQPGTVTIST
+712 QRAGQPGTVTIST

-736 GERVPESGGL
+736 GEGVAGRGGL
-746 MVIGTER
+746 FVIGTER
-753 HEARRID
+753 HESRRID

-771 DPGSSRFYVSFED
+771 DPGGSRFYVSFED

-804 LEEGQELEHR
+804 LEEGQELEHP

-832 LIRKRTLDFDDVMNN
+832 LARKRTLDFDDVMNN
-847 QREVVYTYRNETID
+847 QREVVYNYRNDTID
-861 SEEPRVL
+861 SEEPRKLV
-868 IYEVIDEAVPAKVKE
+868 YEVIEEAVPGKVSE
-883 YLDVDEPN
+883 FLGTGAAGEEAN
-891 YAGLIH
+891 YAALLN
-897 WVNTTFPL
+897 WVNVTFPL
-905 GLTKEKA
+905 GLTREKA
-912 QFETRTV
+912 QFEMRTS
-919 EDNARFLIEKIKNA
+919 EENAQFLIGKIKDA
-933 YERKSSHEETTAV
+933 YERKSSHEEPTAV

-973 EGVYLRGY
+973 EGVYLRSY

-1009 LNNLFRST
+1009 LHNLFRST

-1027 ATLPQ
+1027 STLPQ

-1037 HAPTAP
+1037 HAPSSTTA
-1043 TADALARG
+1043 TGNVSDAVAESED
-1051 RQLQPVGATAAV
+1051 
-1063 GGEGDGA
+1063 GEVK
-1070 GEMTLDLPIRRSIP
+1070 LDLGPVRREVP

-1098 KYKNCCGRVA
+1098 KFKNCCGRTA